1 MDGYT
6 GTPTSAISMFFRMVF
21 VCYLLT
27 SFKLSFFGL
36 ELLLLLLQILYSN
49 KEVSLKLIAKRM
61 IPTPTS
67 TTEPVHQTLVCQEER
82 QRCDHSQ
89 NQQVPEAKA
98 IVSNSKQLVHSRDSN
113 KAYKFNNHHQ
123 SCTTT
128 TFFRIKEELHGTV
141 IPKEK
146 QQKRRNQEH

>member
-1 MDGYT
+1 M
-6 GTPTSAISMFFRMVF
+6 IS
-21 VCYLLT
+21 
-27 SFKLSFFGL
+27 
-36 ELLLLLLQILYSN
+36 
-49 KEVSLKLIAKRM
+49 
-61 IPTPTS
+61 TPTS